1 MLSAV
6 EMLGRLGDGE
16 DLDFSGED
24 VIVIGGG
31 NVAMDAARSAV
42 RLGAAK
48 VRIVYRRRVSD
59 MTALPEEV
67 EGAVAEGCEMVEL
80 AAPVRIEAD
89 ENRRVSAL
97 WVQPQIIGQVRNGRP
112 APRRAA
118 VGEERLACDRI
129 IVAIGQDI
137 ETQPF
142 EESGIP
148 IRRGVIDALN
158 WSGIQDIPGVF
169 AGGDCVTGPATVIR
183 AIAAGKVAAA
193 NIDEYLGFH
202 HPIEAGVEIP
212 KIRLDDRV
220 ACGRVNMKE
229 RNPVERKGD
238 FALIEQGMSEEEASQ
253 EASRCLR
260 CDHFGFGCFRGGR
273 TERW

>member
-1 MLSAV
+1 M
-6 EMLGRLGDGE
+6 
-16 DLDFSGED
+16 DFAGED

-31 NVAMDAARSAV
+31 NVAMDAARSAI

-67 EGAVAEGCEMVEL
+67 EGAVAEGCEMAEL
-80 AAPVRIEAD
+80 LAPVRIEVG
-89 ENRRVSAL
+89 ENRQVDAL
-97 WVQPQIIGQVRNGRP
+97 WVQPQIIGQVKNGRP
-112 APRRAA
+112 APRKAA
-118 VGEERLACDRI
+118 VGEKRLACDRI

-137 ETQPF
+137 ETRPF

-202 HPIEAGVEIP
+202 HPIETEVEIP
-212 KIRLDDRV
+212 KIRLDDRP
-220 ACGRVNMKE
+220 ACGRVNMTE
-229 RNPVERKGD
+229 RNPVERKRD

-260 CDHFGFGCFRGGR
+260 CDHFGFGCFKGGR
-273 TERW
+273 IERW